1 MTKYTDAKKK
11 TIVVLI
17 ARVMRKH
24 RDRLPLIDKHY
35 NNNLLYRIIS
45 EKPVLLACGR
55 FLINCV
61 KIVLVTVPDYTH

>member
-1 MTKYTDAKKK
+1 MQKK
-11 TIVVLI
+11 
-17 ARVMRKH
+17 
-24 RDRLPLIDKHY
+24 DYRLPLIDKHN
-35 NNNLLYRIIS
+35 NNNLLCRIIC